1 MTPRQ
6 GDHLRIAIG
15 GRYLDEVQIR
25 LAKSHA
31 PNTRSDLS
39 FPAHRHATSI
49 DQDQLVVATQAAT
62 AVKLFSEGV
71 LQPIGGIAV
80 TVRIGSEDCGLWLLD
95 SVEADRESSSD
106 IEILLRFRR
115 AVGPSYR
122 LRETPVDAT

>member
-1 MTPRQ
+1 MTSRQ

-15 GRYLDEVQIR
+15 GTYLDEVQIR

-39 FPAHRHATSI
+39 FPAHHHAASI
-49 DQDQLVVATQAAT
+49 EQDQLVVATQAAT

-71 LQPIGGIAV
+71 LQPIGGTGV

-95 SVEADRESSSD
+95 SVEADHESSSD
-106 IEILLRFRR
+106 VQILLRFRR
-115 AVGPSYR
+115 AVGPSCR
-122 LRETPVDAT
+122 SQGTPVDAT